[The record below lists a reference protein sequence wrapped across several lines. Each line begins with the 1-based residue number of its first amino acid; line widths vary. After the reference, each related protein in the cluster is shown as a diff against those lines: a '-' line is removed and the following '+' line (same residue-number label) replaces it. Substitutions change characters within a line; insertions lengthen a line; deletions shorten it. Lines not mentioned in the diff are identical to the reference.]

1 MRRLI
6 LAVAGPEEEREFRLG
21 WSLWRRAHQA
31 VARRCHAAKRNLLR
45 PRPPGVVQPEP
56 ATTATPLPA
65 PLMPSRL
72 TDAQW
77 ARIEALL
84 PRNGGRGK
92 PWRDHRTVI
101 DGMLWVHASGASWR
115 DLPEERFGP
124 WQTIYDRYNRWHKEG
139 LWQQITELLRCQC

>member
-6 LAVAGPEEEREFRLG
+6 LAVTGPEEERKFRLG

-31 VARRCHAAKRNLLR
+31 VAKRCHAAKRDLLQ
-45 PRPPGVVQPEP
+45 PSPPDVVHPEP
-56 ATTATPLPA
+56 VAATIPG
-65 PLMPSRL
+65 RL

-77 ARIEALL
+77 ARVETLL
-84 PRNGGRGK
+84 PRNGRRGR

-115 DLPEERFGP
+115 DLSEERFGP
-124 WQTIYDRYNRWHKEG
+124 WQTIYDRYNRWRKEG
-139 LWQQITELLRCQC
+139 LWQQITELLRCEC

>member
-31 VARRCHAAKRNLLR
+31 VARRCHAVKRDLLR
-45 PRPPGVVQPEP
+45 PGPPGALQPEA
-56 ATTATPLPA
+56 ATTGPPLPA
-65 PLMPSRL
+65 PPMPSRL
-72 TDAQW
+72 TEAQW
-77 ARIEALL
+77 ARIEASL
-84 PRNGGRGK
+84 PRNGRRGR

-115 DLPEERFGP
+115 DLPEEEFGP
-124 WQTIYDRYNRWHKEG
+124 WQTIYYRYNRWRKEG
-139 LWQQITELLRCQC
+139 LWQQITELLRC

>member
-6 LAVAGPEEEREFRLG
+6 LAVAVPEEEREFRLG

-31 VARRCHAAKRNLLR
+31 VAKRCHAAKRNLLR
-45 PRPPGVVQPEP
+45 SRPPGVAQPEP
-56 ATTATPLPA
+56 ATAAAL
-65 PLMPSRL
+65 PSRL
-72 TDAQW
+72 TDAEW
-77 ARIEALL
+77 ARVEALL
-84 PRNGGRGK
+84 PKNEGRGR

-124 WQTIYDRYNRWHKEG
+124 WQTTYYRYNRWCKEG
-139 LWQQITELLRCQC
+139 LWWRITELLRCQC